1 MQDKTNIPMVID
13 LDHDGLDDRLQKG
26 QTSTNTVND
35 VLNRIDELHV
45 TNLSE
50 DLVQKMLDN
59 MTQEMDDLL
68 ENAKHLERIVHNEI
82 ITGNYN
88 IVDKTRKSLRL
99 MKREYNG
106 LSDNR
111 NALLVQIQERR
122 LHINLKKRIGSTG
135 VLLMNWTSMILTLVV
150 LSLMFV
156 DLSVTPREDW
166 LNTWNIFYIDSL
178 CCIFFIWEFSIQ
190 YRCAD
195 DKKWFLKT
203 HWIDLLTAI
212 PIPPS
217 EGSRFIRLGRTFRF
231 VRLLRVLR
239 LLRVF
244 RALKTVFILSKTL
257 RYLHDLMDLK
267 TMQRTIAI
275 VSFVIVTGGVLIT
288 LVEPNPSPHG
298 IQTLSES
305 LWWSFST
312 VVTGGYADL
321 YNPQN
326 FGGQVLTAILV
337 ISGMIL
343 VGVFTATLTTVY
355 MGDDNSEI
363 EKQQTE
369 MHQQLE
375 ELQKELGEI
384 KATLQ
389 KHPFK
394 EP

>member
-1 MQDKTNIPMVID
+1 MQDKTNIPEVVD
-13 LDHDGLDDRLQKG
+13 LDDDGLDDRLQQG
-26 QTSTNTVND
+26 HTSTNTVND

-59 MTQEMDDLL
+59 MNQEMNDIL
-68 ENAKHLERIVHNEI
+68 ENAKDLERIVHKEI

-99 MKREYNG
+99 MKREYNT
-106 LSDNR
+106 LIDNR
-111 NALLVQIQERR
+111 NVLLIQIQEQR
-122 LHINLKKRIGSTG
+122 LYDNLTKRIGPRG
-135 VLLMNWTSMILTLVV
+135 VILMNWTSMILTLLV
-150 LSLMFV
+150 LSLMFI
-156 DLSVTPREDW
+156 DLSVPPREDW
-166 LNTWNIFYIDSL
+166 LNPWNIFFVDSL
-178 CCIFFIWEFSIQ
+178 CCVFFLWEFSIQ

-212 PIPPS
+212 PIPPA

-239 LLRVF
+239 LFRVV

-288 LVEPNPSPHG
+288 LVEPTPSPHG

-326 FGGQVLTAILV
+326 FGGQLLTAILV

-355 MGDDNSEI
+355 MGEDNSEI
-363 EKQQTE
+363 EKQQAA
-369 MHQQLE
+369 MRKQLE
-375 ELQKELGEI
+375 TLQTELSEI
-384 KATLQ
+384 KSTLQ
-389 KHPFK
+389 KRRSK

>member
-1 MQDKTNIPMVID
+1 MQDKTNIPEVVD
-13 LDHDGLDDRLQKG
+13 LDDDGLDDRLQQG
-26 QTSTNTVND
+26 HTSTNTVND

-59 MTQEMDDLL
+59 MNQEMNDIL
-68 ENAKHLERIVHNEI
+68 ENAKDLERIVHKEI

-99 MKREYNG
+99 MKREYNT
-106 LSDNR
+106 LIDNR
-111 NALLVQIQERR
+111 NVLLIQIQEQR
-122 LHINLKKRIGSTG
+122 LDDNLTKRIGPRG
-135 VLLMNWTSMILTLVV
+135 VILMNWTSMILTLLV
-150 LSLMFV
+150 LSLMFI
-156 DLSVTPREDW
+156 DLSVPPREDW
-166 LNTWNIFYIDSL
+166 LNPWNIFFVDSV
-178 CCIFFIWEFSIQ
+178 CCVFFLWEFSIQ

-212 PIPPS
+212 PIPPA

-239 LLRVF
+239 LFRVV

-288 LVEPNPSPHG
+288 LVEPTPSPHG

-326 FGGQVLTAILV
+326 FGGQLLTAILV

-355 MGDDNSEI
+355 MGEDNSEI
-363 EKQQTE
+363 EKQQAA
-369 MHQQLE
+369 MRKQLE
-375 ELQKELGEI
+375 TLQTELSEI
-384 KATLQ
+384 KSTLQ
-389 KHPFK
+389 KRRSK

>member
-1 MQDKTNIPMVID
+1 MQDKTNIPEVVD
-13 LDHDGLDDRLQKG
+13 LDDDGLDDRLQQG
-26 QTSTNTVND
+26 HTSTNTVND

-45 TNLSE
+45 TNMSE

-59 MTQEMDDLL
+59 MNQEMNDIL
-68 ENAKHLERIVHNEI
+68 ENAKDLERIVHKEI

-99 MKREYNG
+99 MKREYNT
-106 LSDNR
+106 LIDNR
-111 NALLVQIQERR
+111 NVLLIQIQEQR
-122 LHINLKKRIGSTG
+122 LYDNLTKRIGPRG
-135 VLLMNWTSMILTLVV
+135 VILMNWTSMILTLLV
-150 LSLMFV
+150 LSLMFI
-156 DLSVTPREDW
+156 DLSVPPREDW
-166 LNTWNIFYIDSL
+166 LNPWNIFFVDSL
-178 CCIFFIWEFSIQ
+178 CCVFFLWEFSIQ

-212 PIPPS
+212 PIPPA

-239 LLRVF
+239 LFRVV

-288 LVEPNPSPHG
+288 LVEPTPSPHG

-326 FGGQVLTAILV
+326 FGGQLLTAILV

-355 MGDDNSEI
+355 MGEDNSEI
-363 EKQQTE
+363 EKQQAA
-369 MHQQLE
+369 MRKQLE
-375 ELQKELGEI
+375 TLQTELSEI
-384 KATLQ
+384 KSTLQ
-389 KHPFK
+389 KRRSK

>member
-1 MQDKTNIPMVID
+1 
-13 LDHDGLDDRLQKG
+13 
-26 QTSTNTVND
+26 
-35 VLNRIDELHV
+35 
-45 TNLSE
+45 
-50 DLVQKMLDN
+50 
-59 MTQEMDDLL
+59 MTQEMNDIL
-68 ENAKHLERIVHNEI
+68 EKAKGLERIVHKEI
-82 ITGNYN
+82 TTGNYN

-99 MKREYNG
+99 MKREYNS
-106 LSDNR
+106 LVDNR
-111 NALLVQIQERR
+111 NSLLVQIQEQR
-122 LHINLKKRIGSTG
+122 LHNNLIKLIGPSG
-135 VLLMNWTSMILTLVV
+135 VILMNWTSMILTVLV
-150 LSLMFV
+150 LSLMFI
-156 DLSVTPREDW
+156 DLSVPPRDDW
-166 LNTWNIFYIDSL
+166 LNPWNIFFVDSL
-178 CCIFFIWEFSIQ
+178 CCVFFLWEFTIQ

-195 DKKWFLKT
+195 NKQWFLKT

-212 PIPPS
+212 PIPPA

-239 LLRVF
+239 LLRVV

-267 TMQRTIAI
+267 TMQRTVAI

-288 LVEPNPSPHG
+288 LVEPTPSPHG

-305 LWWSFST
+305 IWWSFST

-326 FGGQVLTAILV
+326 FSGQLLTAILV

-355 MGDDNSEI
+355 MGEDNSEM
-363 EKQQTE
+363 EKQQAA
-369 MHQQLE
+369 MRKQLE
-375 ELQKELGEI
+375 TLQLELSEI
-384 KATLQ
+384 KSTLQ
-389 KHPFK
+389 KRRSK